1 MAEKNHRVLE
11 NAIRILELVSKNNGL
26 TLTDICN
33 TLEMPKSS
41 AYILLN
47 TFVNVHYMKKN
58 QKTGLYTIDIGVFEL
73 GTRFTDNN
81 EFYRNAREILETI
94 VSEVDE
100 TAHLAVLEGTNAV
113 YVCKHESSKTVR
125 MVSSVGKR
133 LPAHASA
140 IGKALLSGYTDQ
152 QIRVMYEGKLLER
165 FTEHTITDMEKLLE
179 QINKVRLEGFALE
192 SEESTPG
199 VECIAVP
206 IKSRFSGCV
215 EAAVSISVPIIRSR
229 GNMGQYRET
238 LSKAKQS
245 LETLI

>member
-11 NAIRILELVSKNNGL
+11 NAIRILELVSKNSGL

-33 TLEMPKSS
+33 TLKIPKSS
-41 AYILLN
+41 AYVLLN
-47 TFVNVHYMKKN
+47 TFVNVRYMKKDK
-58 QKTGLYTIDIGVFEL
+58 KTGLYTIDIGVFEL

-81 EFYRNAREILETI
+81 EFYRNAREILENI
-94 VSEVDE
+94 VSKVDE
-100 TAHLAVLEGTNAV
+100 TAHLAVLEDTNAV

-140 IGKALLSGYTDQ
+140 IGKALLSGYTDK
-152 QIRVMYEGKLLER
+152 QIRAMYDGKTLER
-165 FTEHTITDMEKLLE
+165 FTKHTVTDIEKLLE
-179 QINKVRLEGFALE
+179 QINRVRQEGVAFE

-206 IKSRFSGCV
+206 IKSRFSGCI
-215 EAAVSISVPIIRSR
+215 EAAVSISVPTIRSR
-229 GNMGQYRET
+229 GNLEQYKEI
-238 LSKAKQS
+238 LSKAKKS
-245 LETLI
+245 LETFI